1 VSTDGSVRLGL
12 TVANTGERAGTDVV
26 QLYLHD
32 PAASVTRPVVKLIG
46 FTRVSL
52 EPGAR
57 AAVEFEVPADVTS
70 FVGLHLDRI
79 VEPGALE
86 LRISRSSADAAL
98 TAAVELTGPV
108 RTVDST
114 RRLHCGVTVRG

>member
-1 VSTDGSVRLGL
+1 M
-12 TVANTGERAGTDVV
+12 
-26 QLYLHD
+26 
-32 PAASVTRPVVKLIG
+32 
-46 FTRVSL
+46 
-52 EPGAR
+52 EPCAR